1 MSVEIFRCG
10 ACGRSG
16 VRRSEH
22 QRFCSDNCRAYA
34 EAQKPLSAEGGHSD
48 SPSPPPTHQRSFK
61 SISRK
66 NGSKFRKEISGLKLP
81 ILGLGAVPLNL
92 LGGYRWPGAGALDRG
107 TVRKVLRAEVA
118 EAPASEGCL

>member
-16 VRRSEH
+16 VRKSE
-22 QRFCSDNCRAYA
+22 QRFCSDSCRAYA
-34 EAQKPLSAEGGHSD
+34 EAQKPLSAEDGHAD
-48 SPSPPPTHQRSFK
+48 SPSPPRTHQRSFK
-61 SISRK
+61 SISHK
-66 NGSKFRKEISGLKLP
+66 NGSKFRQEINGLKLP
-81 ILGLGAVPLNL
+81 IVGLRAVPINL
-92 LGGYRWPGAGALDRG
+92 LGGYRWPGAAALDRE